1 MLPQVFF
8 DIASGG
14 KDLGRIEI
22 GLFGKTVPKTV
33 ENFVALAT
41 HEVGWV
47 WCVTLLMSTAVPVL
61 AERLWLQREHFPS
74 SHQELH
80 DTRFAY
86 TQVNVLM
93 HSCLHV
99 RHLCSLRCK
108 LLFTC

>member
-86 TQVNVLM
+86 THIGDV
-93 HSCLHV
+93 
-99 RHLCSLRCK
+99 
-108 LLFTC
+108 